1 MASSEKKY
9 TTLVN
14 NTLLFA
20 LSNFSSKLLRLF
32 IRPYLSYALDSP
44 DVMGVSSL
52 LQQATNLLIPVVSL
66 GVSYAVIRF
75 GLDKAVRKD
84 SVFVNGGVTILAG
97 FCHPAGGHAA
107 GAADPQRRRV
117 PALAVPLRAGQLSAH
132 FVHPV
137 HPGADDQPAGGGGRR
152 HDHRRA
158 AGLLPGLPELVPH
171 GGHRFPAG
179 QRLRR
184 PDLDGLCLH
193 RGRVLAVLQA
203 QSL

>member
-20 LSNFSSKLLRLF
+20 LSNFSSKLLSFF

-97 FCHPAGGHAA
+97 FAILLAAMPLVRLIPTPPSTCPGCTSACWPA
-107 GAADPQRRRV
+107 V
-117 PALAVPLRAGQLSAH
+117 CALCAPSSS
-132 FVHPV
+132 
-137 HPGADDQPAGGGGRR
+137 GR
-152 HDHRRA
+152 
-158 AGLLPGLPELVPH
+158 G
-171 GGHRFPAG
+171 
-179 QRLRR
+179 
-184 PDLDGLCLH
+184 
-193 RGRVLAVLQA
+193 
-203 QSL
+203 